1 MSEPVA
7 ATTSKAAR
15 YPPFARPAFGV
26 PTAAAD
32 PPASD
37 DHPAIELFLDEL
49 PSIDDYL
56 ADEEERSEWVLDDW
70 QRYDWTGL
78 AALGRPTAER
88 AEADAA
94 WESTEWSDQ
103 TELDHSIVASSQTS
117 VDERDAGAEP
127 SAAEVANALDAIAQR
142 IRSGELAIDR
152 FHGTPPEAAMAA
164 AFAALLKMRG

>member
-1 MSEPVA
+1 MSEPG
-7 ATTSKAAR
+7 ATTSSKAAR

-49 PSIDDYL
+49 PSIDDYV
-56 ADEEERSEWVLDDW
+56 ADDEERSEWLLDDW
-70 QRYDWTGL
+70 QRYDWTALG
-78 AALGRPTAER
+78 ALGRPTAER
-88 AEADAA
+88 AEADAE

-103 TELDHSIVASSQTS
+103 TELDHSVVESLPPSVNAMNAS
-117 VDERDAGAEP
+117 GEP
-127 SAAEVANALDAIAQR
+127 SAAEVANALDAIARR

-152 FHGTPPEAAMAA
+152 FRGTPPEAAMAA